1 MSRKKKINKYPA
13 GFRKLALER
22 MKTCRNV
29 SELSAE
35 LGIHRTQLYKW
46 RRAMEATDDGYDPP
60 ANSGERELRK
70 QVRELKRV
78 LGEKVLKADFFVYL
92 AVILDAHSRKA
103 IRRSLRDYLWRHS
116 NKRLRSGNRH
126 LAWCTTPT
134 AACSTLLAIT

>member
-1 MSRKKKINKYPA
+1 VRGKKKINKYPT

-46 RRAMEATDDGYDPP
+46 RRAMEESDDGYDPP

-70 QVRELKRV
+70 EIRELKRV
-78 LGEKVLKADFFVYL
+78 LGEKVLEADFFKGALQKVE
-92 AVILDAHSRKA
+92 A
-103 IRRSLRDYLWRHS
+103 RRQ
-116 NKRLRSGNRH
+116 NSGGSGG
-126 LAWCTTPT
+126 T
-134 AACSTLLAIT
+134 ASSTKSGS

>member
-1 MSRKKKINKYPA
+1 MSRKKKINKYSA

-46 RRAMEATDDGYDPP
+46 RRAMEATADGYDPP
-60 ANSGERELRK
+60 ANSGGRELRK

-78 LGEKVLKADFFVYL
+78 LGEKVLEADCFKGALQKVE
-92 AVILDAHSRKA
+92 ARRQSGGGTGGTGSSSRS
-103 IRRSLRDYLWRHS
+103 RS
-116 NKRLRSGNRH
+116 
-126 LAWCTTPT
+126 
-134 AACSTLLAIT
+134 

>member
-46 RRAMEATDDGYDPP
+46 RRAMEADFFKG
-60 ANSGERELRK
+60 ALQKVEARRQNSGDT
-70 QVRELKRV
+70 
-78 LGEKVLKADFFVYL
+78 GAT
-92 AVILDAHSRKA
+92 AS
-103 IRRSLRDYLWRHS
+103 S
-116 NKRLRSGNRH
+116 NKSRS
-126 LAWCTTPT
+126 
-134 AACSTLLAIT
+134 